1 MMKKNLFVLLLALI
15 LPLSFASAENYPYRS
30 DVLWVTVPNHAD
42 WIYKTGEKATV
53 EVQFYKYG
61 IPQDGVTVSYEIGGD
76 MMPAETSGSV
86 TLKQGKAVIPV
97 GTMKEPGFRDC
108 RLTATVDG
116 KSYKHHVKLG
126 FSPEKI
132 KPYTQMPK
140 DFKEFWEN
148 NKAESAKYPLTYTKE
163 LAKEYCTD
171 KVDCYLI
178 KLMLNSRGQS
188 IYGYLFYPKNAT
200 KGSCPV
206 VLCPPGAGI
215 KTIKEP
221 LRHKYYA
228 EQGCIRFEIEIHGL
242 NPTLTEEAFK
252 EISNAF
258 NGREN
263 GYLNNGLDNRDNYY
277 MKRVYLACVRSIDL
291 LTSLPEW
298 DGKNVIVQGGSQ
310 GGALALITTGL
321 DPRVTAC
328 VANHPALSDMA
339 GYKAGRAGGY
349 PHFFRTEGMDTPEKL
364 KTMAYYDVVNFARL
378 IKVPTY
384 ITWGYN
390 DDVCPPTTS
399 YAVYNTLDCPKE
411 ALITPINE
419 HWTSNDTEYG
429 QLQWILKH
437 LK

>member
-15 LPLSFASAENYPYRS
+15 LPLSFVCAENYPYRS

-148 NKAESAKYPLTYTKE
+148 NKAEAAKYPLTYTKE

-277 MKRVYLACVRSIDL
+277 MKRVYLGCVRSIDL

-310 GGALALITTGL
+310 GGALTL
-321 DPRVTAC
+321 VTAALDSR
-328 VANHPALSDMA
+328 VKYLAAFYPALCDIG
-339 GYKAGRAGGY
+339 GYAPNRAGGW
-349 PHFFRTEGMDTPEKL
+349 FGVKELTPEETKVL
-364 KTMAYYDVVNFARL
+364 AYYDVVNFAR
-378 IKVPTY
+378 Y
-384 ITWGYN
+384 IRIPGFYSWGYS
-390 DDVCPPTTS
+390 DETCPPTS
-399 YAVYNTLDCPKE
+399 FYSAYNIIKAPKE
-411 ALITPINE
+411 LYLLKETGHWRYPEQNIKVNQWLIDKLT
-419 HWTSNDTEYG
+419 G
-429 QLQWILKH
+429 K
-437 LK
+437 